1 MADPTGKGETW
12 EKARRLGLKY
22 PLLTLADLGRLL
34 GVDRRRI
41 NQCLLDLKGERE
53 RLRTKELE
61 RIRKTEEL

>member
-12 EKARRLGLKY
+12 EKARQLGLKY

-41 NQCLLDLKGERE
+41 NQCLLDLKTERE

-61 RIRKTEEL
+61 RIRKTEGL